1 MEEFKIIMNGKN
13 VMPFVN
19 IPPEF
24 KNIPLEISIK
34 PAKSKKLKKELEK
47 ILQAYKGE
55 KPFSAI
61 IDPVVWQKE
70 TRNDW

>member
-34 PAKSKKLKKELEK
+34 PVKSKKLRKELEK
-47 ILQAYKGE
+47 ILNAYKGE
-55 KPFSAI
+55 KPFSSI
-61 IDPVVWQKE
+61 IDPVAWQKE
-70 TRNDW
+70 IRNDW

>member
-34 PAKSKKLKKELEK
+34 PVKSKNLKIKLEK
-47 ILQAYKGE
+47 ILKAYKGE
-55 KPFSAI
+55 KPFSSI

-70 TRNDW
+70 IRNDW

>member
-1 MEEFKIIMNGKN
+1 
-13 VMPFVN
+13 MPFVN

-34 PAKSKKLKKELEK
+34 PEKAKKSRKELEK
-47 ILQAYKGE
+47 ILKAYKGA
-55 KPFSAI
+55 KPFSSI
-61 IDPVVWQKE
+61 IDPVAWQKK

>member
-24 KNIPLEISIK
+24 KNIPLEISI
-34 PAKSKKLKKELEK
+34 
-47 ILQAYKGE
+47 
-55 KPFSAI
+55 
-61 IDPVVWQKE
+61 
-70 TRNDW
+70 N